1 MARRPK
7 PSNLRRGSASKPAN
21 GQNKG
26 TNKLRI
32 IGGRW
37 RGRKLEFA
45 DLPGLRPTT
54 DRVRE
59 TLFNW
64 LQTQI
69 PGARCLDLFAGSGAL
84 GLEALS
90 RGAEQVTLID
100 SADVVVQQLRQ
111 NLALLN
117 NDQTVNNEQ
126 PDETEP
132 QASVIHSQAIAWLQ
146 KTTTDSTFDLIFLDP
161 PFGKTMLQQCCELID
176 QQALLNSNGWIY
188 IEAESTLQP
197 LPVPAHWQL
206 HRSLKAGQASCY
218 LYQHRPLENT

>member
-1 MARRPK
+1 MARRP
-7 PSNLRRGSASKPAN
+7 SNKLSTRRAPPRRTGSTGAA
-21 GQNKG
+21 QAKG
-26 TNKLRI
+26 ANKLRI

-69 PGARCLDLFAGSGAL
+69 PGAHCLDLFAGSGAL

-90 RGAEQVTLID
+90 RGAERLTLVD
-100 SADVVVQQLRQ
+100 SAEAVVRQLRQ
-111 NLALLN
+111 NLSLLEAEQQADVALA
-117 NDQTVNNEQ
+117 
-126 PDETEP
+126 
-132 QASVIHSQAIAWLQ
+132 QAERWLQ
-146 KTTTDSTFDLIFLDP
+146 SSHTESQFDLIFLDP
-161 PFGKTMLQQCCELID
+161 PFGKAMLAQCCELIE
-176 QQALLNSNGWIY
+176 QRALLKPNGWIY
-188 IEAESTLQP
+188 IEAEKALQP

-206 HRSLKAGQASCY
+206 HRSLNAGQASCY
-218 LYQHRPLENT
+218 LYRLEPVA